1 MSNKLVPPCQAA
13 CPIHTDV
20 RGYISAIEKGDV
32 ETAIRINRQVNP
44 LPAICGRI
52 CTRPCEDACRRA
64 QVDEPIAIAALK
76 RFAADSTK
84 GLKIIQ
90 RPENTYD
97 EKVAVI
103 GGGPAG
109 LSAAYELSLLGYK
122 VTIFEAQDKLGG
134 MLVEGIPE
142 FRLPKDIVEEEIN
155 LILSLDTVVKTGM
168 SLGRDLTIEGLL
180 KDFQSV
186 LLAIGSQKSLLP
198 KCKGVESSRVIPA
211 VEFLKQVCRG
221 ERPRLGEHV
230 VVIGGGH
237 TAIDASCTCLRLG
250 ARDVTIVY
258 RRTIN
263 EMPLCRA
270 ELEEAEKEGVKVR
283 YLASPVEFLC
293 NESGN
298 IEKVCCIEMQ
308 LGELDESGRRR
319 PIPVENSEFEV
330 HADTV
335 IAAIGYIPEEEV
347 LKNNRIVITNKGR
360 VTVNETGATN
370 IKSVFACGDVV
381 SGPSNLTRA
390 IASGKKAAKAV
401 HRYLRNQPPEAI
413 EGYSA
418 MGILNERIV
427 KLIPKSRRQKMPT
440 LPVEERIDSFAEV
453 ELGYTYE
460 QATQEAQRCL
470 KCGTSELS
478 KKLRTLQYS
487 AEKQS

>member
-1 MSNKLVPPCQAA
+1 MSNKVVPPCQAA

-20 RGYISAIEKGDV
+20 RGYVSAIEKGDV

-52 CTRPCEDACRRA
+52 CTRPCEDVCRRG

-76 RFAADSTK
+76 RFAADHTK

-90 RPENTYD
+90 GSENTYD

-109 LSAAYELSLLGYK
+109 LSAAYELALLGYK
-122 VTIFEAQDKLGG
+122 VTIFEAMDKLGG
-134 MLVEGIPE
+134 MMVEGIPG

-155 LILSLDTVVKTGM
+155 LILSLGIKVNTGL
-168 SLGRDLTIEGLL
+168 SLGRDFTIEELL

-186 LLAIGSQKSLLP
+186 LLALGSQKSLLP
-198 KCKGVESSRVIPA
+198 KCKGVEASRVITA
-211 VEFLKQVCRG
+211 VEFLKQICRG
-221 ERPRLGEHV
+221 ERPRLGKHV
-230 VVIGGGH
+230 IVIGGGH
-237 TAIDASCTCLRLG
+237 TAIDTSRTCIRMG
-250 ARDVTIVY
+250 VRDVTIIY

-270 ELEEAEKEGVKVR
+270 ELEEAEQEGVKVR
-283 YLASPVEFLC
+283 YLSAPVSFLC
-293 NESGN
+293 NEIGN
-298 IEKVCCIEMQ
+298 IEKVCCVEMQ

-335 IAAIGYIPEEEV
+335 IAAIGYIPEEKV
-347 LKNNRIVITNKGR
+347 LKNNKIVISNKGR
-360 VTVNETGATN
+360 VTVDNTGATN
-370 IKSVFACGDVV
+370 IKGVFACGDVV
-381 SGPSNLTRA
+381 SGPSNLTSA
-390 IASGKKAAKAV
+390 IASGKKVAKAV
-401 HRYLRNQPPEAI
+401 HCYLRNQPLEA
-413 EGYSA
+413 EEKYPT

-427 KLIPKSRRQKMPT
+427 KVIPKSSRQKMLT
-440 LPVEERIDSFAEV
+440 FPVEKRVNSFAEV
-453 ELGYTYE
+453 ELGFTWE
-460 QATQEAQRCL
+460 QATQEAKRCL

-478 KKLRTLQYS
+478 RQLRSLQQS
-487 AEKQS
+487 AQS